1 MTVRVFLVNE
11 SRLIC
16 NILSSV
22 IEDEADIEVVGTAT
36 SVDTA
41 LAAFQHIEIDV
52 ALVSTR
58 LPDHGALALTEAIS
72 KQAPDT
78 KVLILGL
85 TERRERV
92 LQFVEA
98 GAVGYVLKDDPVDKL
113 VASIRAA
120 SQQRALVSPRMA
132 AALMERVSELAQL
145 FAELENTI
153 HSTEELTP
161 REMEVL
167 ALLGK
172 DLSNQEIADQLV
184 IEVGT
189 VKNHVHSILKKLNVD
204 SRTEAAAYLAILKE

>member
-22 IEDEADIEVVGTAT
+22 IEDEEGIEVVGTAT
-36 SVDTA
+36 SADTA
-41 LAAFQHIEIDV
+41 LAALQHTPIDV

-58 LPDHGALALTEAIS
+58 LPEHGALALTEAIS
-72 KQAPDT
+72 EQAPDT

-98 GAVGYVLKDDPVDKL
+98 GAIGYVLKDDPVDKL

-120 SQQRALVSPRMA
+120 SQERALISPRMA
-132 AALMERVSELAQL
+132 AVLIERVSELAQL

-153 HSTEELTP
+153 HTTEELTP

-167 ALLGK
+167 ELLGK
-172 DLSNQEIADQLV
+172 DLSNQEIADHLV

-189 VKNHVHSILKKLNVD
+189 VKNHVHSILKKLNVN
-204 SRTEAAAYLAILKE
+204 SRAEAAAYLAILKE